1 MFNNK
6 SGQGVAFG
14 WLYGLITLFV
24 LGVIFVVFDQVFVAY
39 LNPII
44 INQVNNSQIPI
55 DEPTKQQIFGGISN
69 YMTMW
74 HILPIVLFLVVV
86 LYMIVVSVKK
96 ERTDEFQ

>member
-6 SGQGVAFG
+6 KGQGVAYAWIF
-14 WLYGLITLFV
+14 GLITLFT

-44 INQVNNSQIPI
+44 INQVNNSAIAI
-55 DEPTKQQIFGGISN
+55 DANTKQEIFNGISN

-86 LYMIVVSVKK
+86 FYMIVVAIRR
-96 ERTDEFQ
+96 ERADEQY